1 VPRRAA
7 IAVALVVL
15 SALAAPGPALARSHA
30 VQLRVAFDRGAQLGA
45 PTALS
50 AELRIDPRRLSAPL
64 LAVRLL
70 YPDSLGI
77 LTSGLGLASC
87 RPPAGAFAAIIL
99 DDPLRCP
106 RNAVLGYGTA
116 LADVRLA
123 DGELIPEYAGVTV
136 LAGPVANGRV
146 ALVAYVEGQHPFGAR
161 LVYAGTLASGAPPF
175 GGALDV
181 RMPEIPSLVG
191 FATLSL
197 LEMKLSIGS
206 RAITYVART
215 SRGARDFHPEGVGLP
230 DRCPRDAFPFRVRL
244 DFGDGRHA
252 IAATRVPCPPAAA
265 PASAGAG
272 AGGGIR

>member
-7 IAVALVVL
+7 IAVALVAL
-15 SALAAPGPALARSHA
+15 SALTAPAPAPARAPA
-30 VQLRVAFDRGAQLGA
+30 VQLRVAFDRGARLGA

-64 LAVRLL
+64 VAVRLL

-87 RPPAGAFAAIIL
+87 RPPAGSFAAIIL

-106 RNAVLGYGTA
+106 PNAVLGYGTA

-123 DGELIPEYAGVTV
+123 DGQAIPEYAGVTV
-136 LAGPVANGRV
+136 LAGPIANGKV
-146 ALVAYVEGQHPFGAR
+146 ALVAYVEGQHPFGAW
-161 LVYAGTLASGAPPF
+161 LVYAGALASGAPPF

-181 RMPEIPSLVG
+181 RMPEIPSLRG

-197 LEMKLSIGS
+197 LDMKLAIGS

-215 SRGARDFHPEGVGLP
+215 SRGVRGYHPQGIELP
-230 DRCPRDAFPFRVRL
+230 DRCPPEAFPFRVRL
-244 DFGDGRHA
+244 DFADGRHA
-252 IAATRVPCPPAAA
+252 IASVRLPCPPPA
-265 PASAGAG
+265 PTPA
-272 AGGGIR
+272 AGG